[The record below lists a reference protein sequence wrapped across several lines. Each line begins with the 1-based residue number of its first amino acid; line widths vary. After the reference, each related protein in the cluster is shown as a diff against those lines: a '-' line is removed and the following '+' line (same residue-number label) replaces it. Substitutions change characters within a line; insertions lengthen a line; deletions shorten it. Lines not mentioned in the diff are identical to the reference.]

1 MLSFINYH
9 DFFFVLENDGFQWG
23 CFEEEIFFRY
33 TLKWPSAYLLIPKNA
48 LTREGRQNVT
58 VTPFQLFWAQN
69 NQHSN
74 HPATK
79 FACARINTWQEIAG
93 LLVPK
98 QVTFNSQ
105 DDKAKVALGLPATNK
120 QVSILMHIEYE
131 VRLPDHDFTVAP
143 MHKLRPSVI
152 VPWKNVFKRGFYI
165 LWPYI
170 CSNHECQTQPIQ
182 CFTSLRGHEA
192 HSLIRWS

>member
-1 MLSFINYH
+1 MHLSS
-9 DFFFVLENDGFQWG
+9 FFE
-23 CFEEEIFFRY
+23 
-33 TLKWPSAYLLIPKNA
+33 LK
-48 LTREGRQNVT
+48 T
-58 VTPFQLFWAQN
+58 
-69 NQHSN
+69 
-74 HPATK
+74 
-79 FACARINTWQEIAG
+79 INTPTIRLQNSLVQESTHDKK
-93 LLVPK
+93 LLVFLFQNK
-98 QVTFNSQ
+98 L
-105 DDKAKVALGLPATNK
+105 ALGLPATNK
-120 QVSILMHIEYE
+120 QVSLLMNIEYE